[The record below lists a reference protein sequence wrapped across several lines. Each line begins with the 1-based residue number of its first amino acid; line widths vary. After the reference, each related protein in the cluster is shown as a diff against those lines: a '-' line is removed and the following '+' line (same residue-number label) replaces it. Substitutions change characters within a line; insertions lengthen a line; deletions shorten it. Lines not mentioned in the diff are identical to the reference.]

1 MGRQIVEPISKPYR
15 ALAVVRGCLRAI
27 DSPIPHVGRC
37 GDLTRLAKGRNG

>member
-1 MGRQIVEPISKPYR
+1 MVSRYEAPYR
-15 ALAVVRGCLRAI
+15 ALAVVRGCLCAI